1 MWGTWEKLDM
11 DKEGLED
18 ISYMKLS
25 KIIKINKK
33 NERWFLLSLCEL
45 NIAARKGSEI

>member
-1 MWGTWEKLDM
+1 VWGTWEKLDM

-33 NERWFLLSLCEL
+33 MRDGFFLVCV
-45 NIAARKGSEI
+45 N